1 MLPPKLEKIM
11 NASELASLFVSVV
24 STRSGEK
31 LMTSY
36 YEDELDQ
43 DTLEAEFAKLLAKKL
58 DQA

>member
-1 MLPPKLEKIM
+1 M

-24 STRSGEK
+24 STRAGER

-43 DTLEAEFAKLLAKKL
+43 DTLEEEFAKLLAKKL
-58 DQA
+58 DQQ